1 MSLQLKVAST
11 ETHDVHELAGRE
23 LICELRK
30 TNMVLYGLFTNM
42 VREFYMYVSP
52 YIEGAPDVKWDRD
65 KQQSRMWIDTE
76 LNWDAGHPEFLPA
89 IYIKLSPVQYANPF
103 GQGGVPATRGIN
115 LKDGIYSYV
124 RHAST
129 QVTFVHVGNNA
140 GEACSLCDNTRAY
153 LSDFAPKIAKD
164 YVFSKFFEN
173 QATAIQQYKP
183 DSKERYS
190 SSAVFTAEWE
200 ETVSLK
206 LESPILRS
214 IDVESLQTTRKY
226 GILSSRKGKPDLHT
240 GDQR

>member
-1 MSLQLKVAST
+1 MSLQLKVAET
-11 ETHDVHELAGRE
+11 ETHDVHELAGHE

-42 VREFYMYVSP
+42 VREFYTYVSP
-52 YIEGAPDVKWDRD
+52 YIEGAPSVKWDGD
-65 KQQSRMWIDTE
+65 KQKTSIWIDTE
-76 LNWDAGHPEFLPA
+76 LNWDPGHPEFLPA
-89 IYIKLSPVQYANPF
+89 IYIKLSPVQYSSPF
-103 GQGGVPATRGIN
+103 GQGQAPVARQLN
-115 LKDGIYSYV
+115 LKDAVYSYT
-124 RHAST
+124 RHGSV
-129 QVTFVHVGNNA
+129 QVTFTHVGNNA

-164 YVFSKFFEN
+164 YVFSRFYEN

-190 SSAVFTAEWE
+190 SSAVFTAEWD
-200 ETVSLK
+200 ETASVK

-214 IDVESLQTTRKY
+214 IDVESLQTTKKY
-226 GILSSRKGKPDLHT
+226 GILSSRKVKPDLHQ